1 MTARDTRRDIV
12 DFGIGLLESWY
23 PMPLAAASGPEWSR
37 ELAEALTA
45 DIDAQR
51 RLSEELELARSRF
64 RSIGNPTLTA
74 AVWIPF
80 PQIGRAGAAA
90 VFSLAPVDLL
100 GDPDTYEAALAS
112 PEVDPDGA
120 ESYYAVQTWRSQID
134 AGEVV
139 GSHNLIAHLG
149 AGGGAELEER
159 VVAVVYPPGA
169 AQAVQFVVSA
179 ENLGVFTDMV
189 QDVQDLVSTLTVSL
203 AVGPT
208 PEAAPTDTEEVP

>member
-1 MTARDTRRDIV
+1 MTVRETRRDVV

-23 PMPLAAASGPEWSR
+23 PMPLTADSGPQWSR

-45 DIDAQR
+45 DADAQR

-64 RSIGNPTLTA
+64 RSIGDPTITA

-80 PQIGRAGAAA
+80 PQIGRAGAAV
-90 VFSLAPVDLL
+90 VFSLAPVELL
-100 GDPDTYEAALAS
+100 GGPDAYEAALAS
-112 PEVDPDGA
+112 PAVDPDGA
-120 ESYYAVQTWRSQID
+120 ESYYAVQTWRSQVD

-169 AQAVQFVVSA
+169 AQAVQFVASA

-189 QDVQDLVSTLTVSL
+189 QDVQDLVSTLTVTL
-203 AVGPT
+203 AGDPAAA
-208 PEAAPTDTEEVP
+208 PAPTDTEEVP